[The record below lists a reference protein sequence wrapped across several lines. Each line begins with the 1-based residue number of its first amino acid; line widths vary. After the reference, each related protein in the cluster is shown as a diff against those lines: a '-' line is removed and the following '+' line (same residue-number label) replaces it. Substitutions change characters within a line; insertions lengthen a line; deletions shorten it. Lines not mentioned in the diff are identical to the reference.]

1 MYYHNLQPKVMVDC
15 IHYFLYILVSLML
28 TEKCYDVKSSFI
40 TKKTLILIYFCQDA
54 RKTYQPCKT
63 KS

>member
-1 MYYHNLQPKVMVDC
+1 MVDC

-54 RKTYQPCKT
+54 RKTYQSCKT